1 MNRQRDAHRPP
12 EERNA
17 RYGEESRQRVGEC
30 QKEFHD
36 SFPFMPAHHHQLLGQ
51 KRDIQAGRDYNAQD
65 EGNNPFFAYRSS
77 CVGMYMP
84 HILGQE
90 GKIVK
95 HCPSPAGREQ
105 YTDGIAYV
113 VF

>member
-1 MNRQRDAHRPP
+1 
-12 EERNA
+12 
-17 RYGEESRQRVGEC
+17 
-30 QKEFHD
+30 
-36 SFPFMPAHHHQLLGQ
+36 
-51 KRDIQAGRDYNAQD
+51 
-65 EGNNPFFAYRSS
+65 
-77 CVGMYMP
+77 MP

-95 HCPSPAGREQ
+95 HCPSPAGQEQ

>member
-17 RYGEESRQRVGEC
+17 RHGEEGRQRVGEC

-36 SFPFMPAHHHQLLGQ
+36 SFPFMPAYHHQLLGQ

-65 EGNNPFFAYRSS
+65 EGNNPFFCIPFFLCGNVHAAYTGSGGENCQTLS
-77 CVGMYMP
+77 
-84 HILGQE
+84 
-90 GKIVK
+90 
-95 HCPSPAGREQ
+95 
-105 YTDGIAYV
+105 
-113 VF
+113 